1 VNMFEGVLAA
11 PLHFTI
17 EFAGFVVSAGAILC
31 IVSRASLIP
40 GRPIGRVTAI
50 LGFGLLAA
58 ASVLHGASFI
68 EAEGDAPLISLRAI
82 GLVFVAL
89 AIAGGPS
96 TSGAPALLGSQ
107 QPLLYAPAG
116 SALVLAVV
124 ALMRARSPGQGMLGR
139 LALAAGFY
147 AVAEFLVAGASDATI
162 RTAGADVYAAHGLR
176 LLGHA
181 ALAWW
186 LMTAVRS
193 SIRSRF
199 VAAFAG
205 LLVVVVLALSTTLTV
220 VLTDNIE
227 KQELGRIRTQL
238 SSVIQNLEDD
248 EQALSRLAQKFSEAK
263 DVRATVA
270 AGGRLDQLA
279 RSTVSAGIP
288 PVDFVVLATPSQR
301 AGYETAGPDEA
312 APLGNDQVESVLASR
327 VLTQAIQELGRVA
340 VSIDE
345 IGEGDLCIIAAA
357 EISPPAG
364 GGRAG
369 IIAMGRYLDDLLIQE
384 VSSEFDPAVATLL
397 NGDRVVASAL
407 PRRLR
412 EDLSAPQNRRDSI
425 AASEQEIADTPFF
438 SAFSP
443 LQSQSG
449 SPVLV
454 LSAPAAIISQTQQ
467 DLTRNL
473 FLIALVVGTV
483 ALVLAW
489 LSGRA
494 VTRPIQ
500 VLTSSARSVREG
512 DLSVRTAVGGRD
524 EVGQL
529 GETFN
534 DMTASL
540 GRLTE
545 DLRAAAFE
553 EQELRSR
560 IETIIQS
567 MADGLIAVDV
577 ERRILAFNTEAE
589 LLTGVA
595 ASQAVGRVVGEVID
609 VRDGGGERLH
619 LPIERLEE
627 GALRDVYV
635 TRRRG
640 APVPIAVTSATLR
653 DESGRVAG
661 GVAVLRDMSREH
673 ELEKIKGEFLANISH
688 ELRTPLTPIK
698 GYAEMLATTGVPAE
712 KSAALGK
719 GILDSTRR
727 LERIVS
733 LLIDY
738 SAMEAGRLA
747 PRTTSVDIGS
757 LVARLAEE
765 WAQKSPGHEV
775 ISSVASQVP
784 AVAGDERL
792 LRRSLEE
799 VIDNAVKFSP
809 DGGPI
814 RVDVHASD
822 KSECVEITVADR
834 GIGISPE
841 DLPRIFYDFQQLD
854 GSETRTYGGLGLGL
868 AFVRRIVAAHNGDV
882 SVESVP
888 DRGTQL
894 TISLPALRPS
904 THSARPGR

>member
-1 VNMFEGVLAA
+1 MFEGVLAA

-17 EFAGFVVSAGAILC
+17 EFAGFVVNAGAILC
-31 IVSRASLIP
+31 IASRVSLVP

-50 LGFGLLAA
+50 LGFALLAL

-68 EAEGDAPLISLRAI
+68 EADGEAPLISLRAI

-96 TSGAPALLGSQ
+96 ITGSPALLASR

-124 ALMRARSPGQGMLGR
+124 ALLRARSPGRGTLVR
-139 LALAAGFY
+139 LSLAAAFY
-147 AVAEFLVAGASDATI
+147 AVAEFIVAGASDATV
-162 RTAGADVYAAHGLR
+162 RSAGVDVYAAHGLR

-181 ALAWW
+181 ALVWW
-186 LMTAVRS
+186 LMTAIRS
-193 SIRSRF
+193 SVRSRF
-199 VAAFAG
+199 VAAFAA

-238 SSVIQNLEDD
+238 SSVVRNLEED
-248 EQALSRLAQKFSEAK
+248 EQALSSLAQKFSQAK
-263 DVRATVA
+263 DVRTTVA

-288 PVDFVVLATPSQR
+288 PVDFVVLATPALR
-301 AGYETAGPDEA
+301 VGYETAAPDEA
-312 APLGNDQVESVLASR
+312 VALRQGQVESVLASR
-327 VLTQAIQELGRVA
+327 VITQAIQEIGRVA

-345 IGEGDLCIIAAA
+345 IGQGDLCIIAAA

-369 IIAMGRYLDDLLIQE
+369 IIAIGRYLDDLLIQE
-384 VSSEFDPAVATLL
+384 VSSEFDPAAASLL
-397 NGDRVVASAL
+397 NGDSVVASAL

-412 EDLSAPQNRRDSI
+412 GHLSAPQNRQGSI
-425 AASEQEIADTPFF
+425 AASEQEIADTSFF
-438 SAFSP
+438 SAFAP
-443 LQSQSG
+443 LQSESG

-467 DLTRNL
+467 DLTRTL
-473 FLIALVVGTV
+473 FLIALAVGTV

-500 VLTSSARSVREG
+500 VLTSTARSVREG
-512 DLSVRTAVGGRD
+512 DLSVRTTIRGRD

-534 DMTASL
+534 EMTASL
-540 GRLTE
+540 HRLTE
-545 DLRAAAFE
+545 DLRAAALE

-567 MADGLIAVDV
+567 MADGLIAVDA

-589 LLTGVA
+589 LLTGVPA
-595 ASQAVGRVVGEVID
+595 AQAVGRVVGEVID
-609 VRDGGGERLH
+609 VRDGGGERLD

-627 GALRDVYV
+627 GALRDIYV
-635 TRRRG
+635 SRRHG

-653 DESGRVAG
+653 DEAGRVTG
-661 GVAVLRDMSREH
+661 GVAVLRDMSGEH
-673 ELEKIKGEFLANISH
+673 ELERIKGEFLANISH

-698 GYAEMLATTGVPAE
+698 GYAEMLATAGLPVE
-712 KSAALGK
+712 KSAILGK

-747 PRTTSVDIGS
+747 PRATSVDVGA
-757 LVARLAEE
+757 LVARLTEE
-765 WAQKSPGHEV
+765 WAGKSPRHEV
-775 ISSVASQVP
+775 ISSVATRVP

-814 RVDVHASD
+814 RVDVRASN
-822 KSECVEITVADR
+822 KSDGVEITISDR

-841 DLPRIFYDFQQLD
+841 DVPRIFHDFQQLD

-868 AFVRRIVAAHNGDV
+868 AFVRRIIAAHNGNV
-882 SVESVP
+882 SVESVL
-888 DRGTQL
+888 DRGTKL
-894 TISLPALRPS
+894 RISIPAARVPS
-904 THSARPGR
+904 DPAGRGR

>member
-1 VNMFEGVLAA
+1 MFEGVLAA

-17 EFAGFVVSAGAILC
+17 EFAGFVVNAGAILC
-31 IVSRASLIP
+31 IASRVSLIP
-40 GRPIGRVTAI
+40 GRPVGRVTAI
-50 LGFGLLAA
+50 LGFALLAA

-89 AIAGGPS
+89 AIAGAPS
-96 TSGAPALLGSQ
+96 TSGASALLGSR

-124 ALMRARSPGQGMLGR
+124 ALLRARSPGQGMLVR
-139 LALAAGFY
+139 LSLAAGFY
-147 AVAEFLVAGASDATI
+147 AVAEFLVAGATEATVQ
-162 RTAGADVYAAHGLR
+162 TAGADVYAAHGLR

-199 VAAFAG
+199 VAAFAA

-248 EQALSRLAQKFSEAK
+248 EQALSRLAQTFSQAK
-263 DVRATVA
+263 DVRATVT

-279 RSTVSAGIP
+279 RGTVSAGIP
-288 PVDFVVLATPSQR
+288 PLDFVVLATPSLR
-301 AGYETAGPDEA
+301 IGYETTGPDEA
-312 APLGNDQVESVLASR
+312 APLGKDHVDSVLASE
-327 VLTQAIQELGRVA
+327 VITQAIEELGRVA

-345 IGEGDLCIIAAA
+345 VGRGDVCIIAAA

-384 VSSEFDPAVATLL
+384 VSSEFDPAVASLL
-397 NGDRVVASAL
+397 NGDRVVASSF

-412 EDLSAPQNRRDSI
+412 GDLSAPYNRSESI
-425 AASEQEIADTPFF
+425 TASEQEIADTPFF
-438 SAFSP
+438 SAFAP

-454 LSAPAAIISQTQQ
+454 LSAPAAIISETQQ

-500 VLTSSARSVREG
+500 VLTSTARSVREG
-512 DLSVRTAVGGRD
+512 DLSVRTTIGGRD

-545 DLRAAAFE
+545 DLRAAALE

-567 MADGLIAVDV
+567 MADGLIAVDA

-595 ASQAVGRVVGEVID
+595 ASHAVGKVVGEVID

-627 GALRDVYV
+627 GALRDIYV
-635 TRRRG
+635 SRRHG

-653 DESGRVAG
+653 DESGRVTG

-698 GYAEMLATTGVPAE
+698 GYAEVLATTGVPAE
-712 KSAALGK
+712 KSATLGK

-747 PRTTSVDIGS
+747 PRTTSVDIGA
-757 LVARLAEE
+757 LVSHLAQE
-765 WAQKSPGHEV
+765 WAEKSPRHEV
-775 ISSVASQVP
+775 ISSVASRVP

-809 DGGPI
+809 DGGAI
-814 RVDVHASD
+814 RVDVEVND
-822 KSECVEITVADR
+822 KSECVEIAVSDR

-854 GSETRTYGGLGLGL
+854 GSQTRSYGGLGLGL
-868 AFVRRIVAAHNGDV
+868 AFVRRIIAAHNGDV
-882 SVESVP
+882 SVESIP
-888 DRGTQL
+888 DRGTKL
-894 TISLPALRPS
+894 TISLPASRSS
-904 THSARPGR
+904 THSARRGR

>member
-1 VNMFEGVLAA
+1 MFEGVLAA

-31 IVSRASLIP
+31 IASRASLVP

-50 LGFGLLAA
+50 LGFALLAA

-82 GLVFVAL
+82 GFVFVAL
-89 AIAGGPS
+89 AIAGGPT
-96 TSGAPALLGSQ
+96 TSGSPALLASQ

-116 SALVLAVV
+116 SALVLALV
-124 ALMRARSPGQGMLGR
+124 ALLRARSPGRGTLVR
-139 LALAAGFY
+139 LALAAAFY
-147 AVAEFLVAGASDATI
+147 AVAEFIVAGRAEATV
-162 RTAGADVYAAHGLR
+162 RSAGADVYAAHALR
-176 LLGHA
+176 LLGHT

-238 SSVIQNLEDD
+238 SSVVQNLEDD
-248 EQALSRLAQKFSEAK
+248 EQALSRLAQKFSQAK

-288 PVDFVVLATPSQR
+288 PVDFVVLATPALR
-301 AGYETAGPDEA
+301 VGYETAGPDET
-312 APLGNDQVESVLASR
+312 APVSKDQVESVLASQ
-327 VLTQAIQELGRVA
+327 VITQAIQEIGGVA

-345 IGEGDLCIIAAA
+345 IGQGDLCIIAAA
-357 EISPPAG
+357 EITPPAG

-384 VSSEFDPAVATLL
+384 VSSEFDPAVASLL
-397 NGDRVVASAL
+397 NGDSVVASAL

-412 EDLSAPQNRRDSI
+412 GDLSAVQNRRGDSI
-425 AASEQEIADTPFF
+425 AVSEQEIADTPFF
-438 SAFSP
+438 SAFAP

-473 FLIALVVGTV
+473 FLIALAVGMV

-500 VLTSSARSVREG
+500 VLTSTARSVREG
-512 DLSVRTAVGGRD
+512 DLNVRTTIGGRD

-545 DLRAAAFE
+545 DLRAAALE

-567 MADGLIAVDV
+567 MADGLIAVDA

-609 VRDGGGERLH
+609 VRDGRGERLH

-627 GALRDVYV
+627 GALRDIYV
-635 TRRRG
+635 TRRHG

-653 DESGRVAG
+653 DEAGRVSG

-712 KSAALGK
+712 KSATLGK

-747 PRTTSVDIGS
+747 PRTTSVDIGA
-757 LVARLAEE
+757 LVARLTEE
-765 WAQKSPGHEV
+765 WAGKSPRHDV
-775 ISSVASQVP
+775 ISSVAAGVP

-814 RVDVHASD
+814 RVDVRASS
-822 KSECVEITVADR
+822 KSDCVEITVSDR

-841 DLPRIFYDFQQLD
+841 NVPRIFYDFQQLD

-868 AFVRRIVAAHNGDV
+868 AFVRRIIAAHNGDV
-882 SVESVP
+882 FVESVP
-888 DRGTQL
+888 DRGTKL
-894 TISLPALRPS
+894 TISIPASRPPS
-904 THSARPGR
+904 DAARPGR